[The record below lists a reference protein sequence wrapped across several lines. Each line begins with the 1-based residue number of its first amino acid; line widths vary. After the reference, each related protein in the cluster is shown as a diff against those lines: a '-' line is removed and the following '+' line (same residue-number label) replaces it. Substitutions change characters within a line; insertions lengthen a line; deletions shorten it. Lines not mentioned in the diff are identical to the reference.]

1 MVKVITKFLP
11 KTAGQWVVWV
21 LVALGIIIVYRMI
34 AKEIRLSRDRR
45 LSSERLAENQVV
57 SSDLSFS
64 LADYGILAD
73 RLAGAFTQWV
83 GYNWSTVESVLKSLK
98 TASDFYKLVHV
109 YGTRD
114 ISPVSWIKQEFTLIA
129 CLEDQLSDG
138 DLIKVSEI
146 LKKINVTF

>member
-1 MVKVITKFLP
+1 MVKAITKFLP
-11 KTAGQWVVWV
+11 KSPGQWVIWV
-21 LVALGIIIVYRMI
+21 LVAVGIVLVYRMI
-34 AKEIRLSRDRR
+34 AKEIRLARDRR

-64 LADYGILAD
+64 MADYGILAD

-98 TASDFYKLVHV
+98 TASDFYKLVQV

-114 ISPVSWIKQEFTLIA
+114 ISPASWIKQEFTLIA
-129 CLEDQLSDG
+129 CFEDQLSDG
-138 DLIKVSEI
+138 DLKKVSEI
-146 LKKINVTF
+146 LKKINVNF